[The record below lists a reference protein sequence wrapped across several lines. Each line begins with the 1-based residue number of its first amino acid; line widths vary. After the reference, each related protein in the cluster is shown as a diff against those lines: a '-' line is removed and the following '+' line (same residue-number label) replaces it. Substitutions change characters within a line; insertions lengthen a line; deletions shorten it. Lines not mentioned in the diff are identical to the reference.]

1 VGKVRH
7 FLEQSWL
14 LIVSAFF
21 FGVLIAIA
29 NAAWSPRIEQNKVE
43 KLNRLM
49 RGLVADAADFKP
61 AGELE
66 LKSSKGSKMT
76 SSIYAAVSETNAPT
90 GWVFTC
96 EGSGFQ
102 DKIELVVAVDEGFR
116 EFAGYAVLSSNETP
130 GFGDKIKQLYFRS
143 QFKGAPVDMLELVK
157 TGDDKMI
164 DGKIVAITGAT
175 VSSQAVVDII
185 NNVAGQIRTQ
195 LQEKG
200 LLTNVR

>member
-1 VGKVRH
+1 MSKLRH

-29 NAAWSPRIEQNKVE
+29 NAAWSPRIERNKVE

-49 RGLVADAADFKP
+49 RGLVAGAADFKP

-66 LKSSKGSKMT
+66 VKSPKGQKMV
-76 SSIYAAVSETNAPT
+76 SSLYRAVSETNMPV

-102 DKIELVVAVDEGFR
+102 DKIELVVATDKDFR
-116 EFAGYAVLSSNETP
+116 KFAGYAVLSSNETP
-130 GFGDKIKQLYFRS
+130 NFGDKIKQSYFRS
-143 QFKGAPVDMLELVK
+143 QFNGAPVETLELLK
-157 TGDDKMI
+157 TGDDKII

-185 NNVAGQIRTQ
+185 NNAAGQIRNQ
-195 LQEKG
+195 VQEKG
-200 LLTNVR
+200 WLRNAR

>member
-1 VGKVRH
+1 VSKVRH
-7 FLEQSWL
+7 FFEESWL
-14 LIVSAFF
+14 LIVSAFC
-21 FGVLIAIA
+21 FGLLIAIA
-29 NAAWSPRIEQNKVE
+29 NAAWSPRIERNKIE

-49 RGLVADAADFKP
+49 SGLVTGAADFKP

-66 LKSSKGSKMT
+66 LKSAKGQKAT
-76 SSIYAAVSETNAPT
+76 SSLYRAVSETNMPA

-102 DKIELVVAVDEGFR
+102 DKIELVVATDQDFR
-116 EFAGYAVLSSNETP
+116 KFAGYAVLSSNETP
-130 GFGDKIKQLYFRS
+130 NFGDKIKYLYFRS
-143 QFKGAPVDMLELVK
+143 QFKGAPVETLELLK

-185 NNVAGQIRTQ
+185 NNAAGQIRKQ
-195 LQEKG
+195 VQEKG
-200 LLTNVR
+200 WLRNAR